1 MKALQ
6 CPSPR
11 KQDTPSL
18 ASHRSFPGSS
28 CREFAAVPQ
37 RPGSGPPGAALP
49 APRDREPPRAG
60 PSLQTRQGSE
70 LLSGQEGASAS
81 RGTGGTPYLFA
92 PAWQRRQVLH
102 PPAVHRHS
110 RLLTGGTGGAGAEAN
125 EVGVMVLLNE
135 PPESHASGRVL
146 RAALLNA
153 AAWLRKQ
160 TPSPLRNQKVRG
172 RKGSHVT
179 CGLGAHYINPFQQIT
194 RALGMCCVRRRVK
207 N

>member
-1 MKALQ
+1 MKALHVPKPPQ
-6 CPSPR
+6 AEHL
-11 KQDTPSL
+11 L
-18 ASHRSFPGSS
+18 ARSSRELPGS
-28 CREFAAVPQ
+28 CCEEFSAAPTAGLRAPGGHSSASGLVPANTAGQ
-37 RPGSGPPGAALP
+37 RAALWAGRSP
-49 APRDREPPRAG
+49 QPPQA
-60 PSLQTRQGSE
+60 
-70 LLSGQEGASAS
+70 
-81 RGTGGTPYLFA
+81 GGTPYLFA

-110 RLLTGGTGGAGAEAN
+110 RLLTGGTGWAWGTEAN

-135 PPESHASGRVL
+135 PPERHAGGRVL

-160 TPSPLRNQKVRG
+160 TPSPLRDQKVRG

-179 CGLGAHYINPFQQIT
+179 CGLGARYTNPFQQLT
-194 RALGMCCVRRRVK
+194 RALGMCCARRRVE